1 MKLTDERLA
10 IIEPSLR
17 KNPKAFDNQMKGLQ
31 QLAENEILKKTPD
44 SIERIRKLQED
55 QIKMA
60 IEARKEQLADT

>member
-31 QLAENEILKKTPD
+31 QLAEKEILDKRPD
-44 SIERIRKLQED
+44 SIERIRKL
-55 QIKMA
+55 
-60 IEARKEQLADT
+60 